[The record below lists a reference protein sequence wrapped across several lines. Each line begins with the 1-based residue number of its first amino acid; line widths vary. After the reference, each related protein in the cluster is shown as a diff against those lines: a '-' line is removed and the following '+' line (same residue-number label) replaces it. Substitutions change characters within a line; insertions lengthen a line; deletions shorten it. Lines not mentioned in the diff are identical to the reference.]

1 MIEAILMVHV
11 LICIMLVVLVLLQ
24 QGKGAEMGAGF
35 GSGASNTVFGSQ
47 GATPFL
53 IKVTL
58 GLAAFFFITSLT
70 LNYLTAK
77 RVKSAQTSAVPT
89 DIPVSTS
96 QQPASAPTVPVVPAV
111 PSPTQSK

>member
-1 MIEAILMVHV
+1 MIQLILVIHV
-11 LICIMLVVLVLLQ
+11 LICLFLVVLVLLQ

-58 GLAAFFFITSLT
+58 GLAVFFFLTSLL
-70 LNYLTAK
+70 LNYLTAQH
-77 RVKSAQTSAVPT
+77 VKSAKASLLPSVPSETMNFPVSAVADGNEEKT
-89 DIPVSTS
+89 D
-96 QQPASAPTVPVVPAV
+96 Q
-111 PSPTQSK
+111 